1 MYEKSGDGNNL
12 LQVQVTAVILV
23 GHVSLTKFLQSSFSP
38 KCICLAHLTAQQSPQ
53 ELLQCV
59 WWELAVAVCVTQSM
73 LLVLALLCWQARA
86 YSLPFQP
93 LGACLSPA
101 LAVVQLFCSVT
112 GSTASMQGIS
122 LNLIYC
128 QLTQTL
134 NYWFVYWGEKRRHI
148 QLSKHSGNYLSSP
161 FFRLYFSQTP
171 LLPPFSPQLPL
182 FSLLVP
188 TFPPSPSLQWG
199 DGQLESRCVGFCPCH
214 SLLALHRSSLLTA
227 PVPQRGSSMACEE
240 VLCSQFAS
248 YARGHIFIANMSGK
262 RDGCILSHS
271 CMQSM
276 KVRCLRR
283 VLILKPWM

>member
-23 GHVSLTKFLQSSFSP
+23 GHISPTKFLQSSFSP

-59 WWELAVAVCVTQSM
+59 WWELALAVCVTQSM

-128 QLTQTL
+128 QLTQPL
-134 NYWFVYWGEKRRHI
+134 NY
-148 QLSKHSGNYLSSP
+148 
-161 FFRLYFSQTP
+161 
-171 LLPPFSPQLPL
+171 
-182 FSLLVP
+182 
-188 TFPPSPSLQWG
+188 
-199 DGQLESRCVGFCPCH
+199 
-214 SLLALHRSSLLTA
+214 
-227 PVPQRGSSMACEE
+227 
-240 VLCSQFAS
+240 
-248 YARGHIFIANMSGK
+248 
-262 RDGCILSHS
+262 
-271 CMQSM
+271 
-276 KVRCLRR
+276 
-283 VLILKPWM
+283 